1 MFFNPKKREAKKRLK
16 EEFKQDQ
23 AAAKQIGSELDTA
36 QQALE
41 SKEESLTKELRGLS
55 PQKEGLFLSLKKGLT
70 KTRAIFTGSIFSLSA
85 QDPIDEDFLED
96 IEERLLSADMGVP
109 TTMKITE
116 HLQTQVDSGA
126 IKTQSE
132 AVEELKKVIEN
143 IMNLGE
149 PQLPQAQVGPTVYL
163 FIGVNGAGKTTTI
176 GKLAAQFKGEG
187 KKVLVAAGDTFRA
200 AAIEQITHWCEQ
212 VGVDCIGKTTGSDP
226 SATFF
231 EAATKAKNEGY
242 DVLLCDTSGRLH
254 NKKPLMEELSKMN
267 RSLQKVIPT
276 APHASMLVI
285 DGNTGQNAIAQAK
298 EFSQIVP
305 LDGLVVT
312 KLDGTAKGGVMIGIV
327 NEFEIPV
334 YYIGV
339 GERVQDLQA
348 FSPQLYA
355 ESLLGN

>member
-1 MFFNPKKREAKKRLK
+1 MFFNAKKREAKKRIK
-16 EEFKQDQ
+16 EETRLDQ
-23 AAAKQIGSELDTA
+23 AQAKLIGSEVDA
-36 QQALE
+36 AHKEVE
-41 SKEESLTKELRGLS
+41 SREAGLTKGLRGIE
-55 PQKEGLFLSLKKGLT
+55 PQGEGLLVSLKKGLN
-70 KTRAIFTGSIFSLSA
+70 KTRAIFSGSLFSLSTA
-85 QDPIDEDFLED
+85 DPVDEDFLEEL
-96 IEERLLSADMGVP
+96 EERLLSADMGVP
-109 TTMKITE
+109 TSMKIME

-126 IKTQSE
+126 VKSQTE
-132 AVEELKKVIEN
+132 AIDTVRTVISN
-143 IMNLGE
+143 ILDLGE
-149 PQLPQAQVGPTVYL
+149 SKLPQSTAGPTVYL
-163 FIGVNGAGKTTTI
+163 FIGVNGAGKTTSI
-176 GKLAAQFKGEG
+176 GKLAAQFKAEG

-200 AAIEQITHWCEQ
+200 AAIEQIAHWCEQ

-226 SATFF
+226 SATLF
-231 EAATKAKNEGY
+231 EAATKAKDEGY

-254 NKKPLMEELSKMN
+254 NKKPLMEELSKMT

-298 EFSQIVP
+298 EFSQIVH

-312 KLDGTAKGGVMIGIV
+312 KLDGTAKGGVIIGIV
-327 NEFEIPV
+327 NEFEVPV

-355 ESLLGN
+355 ESLLGE